1 RQILL
6 VPSLMDRLL
15 FRAEPK
21 QLSNLEALLK
31 QLENKANWQII
42 KPNLSGKPIM
52 FDYEFIVQQIKKY
65 ADGKKFNFAIE
76 IQFID
81 STSKIFKYKEKL
93 KLRKI
98 KDL

>member
-1 RQILL
+1 
-6 VPSLMDRLL
+6 L
-15 FRAEPK
+15 FKAEPK
-21 QLSNLEALLK
+21 QLSNLETLLK
-31 QLENKANWQII
+31 QLENKTNWQII
-42 KPNLSGKPIM
+42 KPNLSGESIM